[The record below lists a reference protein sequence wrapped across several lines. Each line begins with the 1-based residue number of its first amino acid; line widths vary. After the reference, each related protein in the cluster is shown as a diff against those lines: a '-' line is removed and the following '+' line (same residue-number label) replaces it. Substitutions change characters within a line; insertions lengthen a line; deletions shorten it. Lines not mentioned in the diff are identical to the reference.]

1 MSRVLET
8 VWQCLVAIL
17 FVMVALRELGVT
29 DGFDFP
35 AATITV
41 LAVASVAEYLRMIL
55 ARTPGDHQRGA

>member
-8 VWQCLVAIL
+8 VWQCFVAIL

-29 DGFDFP
+29 DGFDFF
-35 AATITV
+35 ASLFAV

-55 ARTPGDHQRGA
+55 R